1 MLGVLM
7 IVGCTAGWV
16 VELIKVAGCFLF
28 GLKGVHNDVGLTV
41 VERTNKFWVAEI
53 LIDQIEL

>member
-1 MLGVLM
+1 M

-28 GLKGVHNDVGLTV
+28 GLKGVHNDVGLTE

>member
-1 MLGVLM
+1 M
-7 IVGCTAGWV
+7 IVGCTTGWV
-16 VELIKVAGCFLF
+16 VELIKVAGGFLF

-41 VERTNKFWVAEI
+41 IERTNRFWVAEI

>member
-7 IVGCTAGWV
+7 IVGCTAGLP

-28 GLKGVHNDVGLTV
+28 GLKGVHSDVGLTV
-41 VERTNKFWVAEI
+41 VERMTDFG
-53 LIDQIEL
+53 LLTF

>member
-1 MLGVLM
+1 M
-7 IVGCTAGWV
+7 IMGCTAGWV
-16 VELIKVAGCFLF
+16 VEFIKVAGCFLF

-41 VERTNKFWVAEI
+41 VERTNRFWVAEI